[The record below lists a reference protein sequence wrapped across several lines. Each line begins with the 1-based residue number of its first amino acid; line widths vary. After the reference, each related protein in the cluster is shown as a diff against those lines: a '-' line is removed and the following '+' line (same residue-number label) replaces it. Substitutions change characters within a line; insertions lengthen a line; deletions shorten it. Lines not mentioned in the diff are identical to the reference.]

1 MIKLSL
7 YTNRFHKIKGGYV
20 LLVTMKDIAKKA
32 GVSQATVSRVI
43 SGNSSVNP
51 EIKRAVMEWV
61 RKLDYKPNLMAQSL
75 VGNKS
80 LLIGVIITD
89 ISNPFFSDIIKSVE
103 SEAAKYGY
111 SIILCN
117 TDDNLEKEKKY
128 ISILKSYNVDGILIV
143 PSNSGANVSKNLRNI
158 NIPTVVI
165 TQDIKGFSCISISH
179 YKGGKE
185 VAKHLINM
193 GYSRFIFVGEED
205 EKYRGFKEEI
215 ESFGFDIDKDLF
227 LINYKLVNKK
237 LPKFLKSIIEDS
249 DIGIFACNDI
259 EALIVLDI
267 LKEMRVVIP
276 EKAAIVG
283 FDNTFISKE
292 VSPSLSS
299 VAQPIEEIGRQ
310 SIETLVDIMCHKEE
324 FQERH
329 VIIEPRLVVRESSI
343 KSIEY

>member
-1 MIKLSL
+1 M
-7 YTNRFHKIKGGYV
+7 
-20 LLVTMKDIAKKA
+20 LLVTMKDIAQKV

-143 PSNSGANVSKNLRNI
+143 PSNSGINVSKNLRNI

-179 YKGGKE
+179 YKGGRE

-193 GYSRFIFVGEED
+193 GYSKFIFVGEED
-205 EKYRGFKEEI
+205 EKYRGFKL
-215 ESFGFDIDKDLF
+215 S
-227 LINYKLVNKK
+227 LIH
-237 LPKFLKSIIEDS
+237 I
-249 DIGIFACNDI
+249 
-259 EALIVLDI
+259 
-267 LKEMRVVIP
+267 
-276 EKAAIVG
+276 
-283 FDNTFISKE
+283 
-292 VSPSLSS
+292 
-299 VAQPIEEIGRQ
+299 
-310 SIETLVDIMCHKEE
+310 
-324 FQERH
+324 
-329 VIIEPRLVVRESSI
+329 
-343 KSIEY
+343 